1 MGLKLGGSEERE
13 YTPVPEETYAGSNV
27 AIIDL
32 GTQYN
37 EKYKVYRRKVLFM
50 WEIPD
55 VRAQFEMEGEE
66 YDYPKVV
73 SRQFGATMS
82 KRGHLRPMLERW
94 RGTAYGPTDVIEL
107 KDFLGVA
114 ALIQVVHNVS
124 GERTYANVGSIG
136 KLLKG
141 MDPPK
146 IETPLMFF
154 SFDDH
159 ETLQSVEDV
168 LQDFPEWIGW
178 IVKTVRIATE
188 YENLAK
194 RETGDEKEQVVER
207 DDGDPPF

>member
-1 MGLKLGGSEERE
+1 MGLKVGGSEERE
-13 YTPVPEETYAGSNV
+13 YTPVPEETYVGSNV

-32 GTQYN
+32 GTQFN
-37 EKYKVYRRKVLFM
+37 EKYQVYRRKVLFM

-55 VRAQFEMEGEE
+55 VRAQFEVDGEE
-66 YDYPKVV
+66 HDYPKVV
-73 SRQFGATMS
+73 SRQFGLTLS

-94 RGTAYGPTDVIEL
+94 RGTAFGPTDEIDL

-114 ALIQVVHNVS
+114 ALVQVVHNVS

-141 MDPPK
+141 MEPPK

-168 LQDFPEWIGW
+168 LQDFPDWIKW
-178 IVKTVRIATE
+178 IVDKIRLATE
-188 YENLAK
+188 YGNLSK
-194 RETGDEKEQVVER
+194 REVGDEREVAEVE
-207 DDGDPPF
+207 DGDPPF